1 MSANAKRTLRH
12 IRQDAPRQDRGEPAL
27 RQTPTQWKPGQGSRY
42 VPARLYATT
51 LDELR
56 DRMGRY
62 GEAAV
67 QHAVGSCVS
76 AALMKDEIAHREG
89 TMAAVQQYHAY
100 MRSFTGLPNWRGGDY
115 PVMPAPDDATTALA
129 HEARAA
135 WEAAGEPRLADK
147 IKQAQQYIAACL
159 AHRNKDTQTEGEA
172 A

>member
-1 MSANAKRTLRH
+1 MAANAKRTLRR

-27 RQTPTQWKPGQGSRY
+27 RQTPAQWKPGQGSRY
-42 VPARLYATT
+42 APARLYAAT

-67 QHAVGSCVS
+67 QQAVWSCVS
-76 AALMKDEIAHREG
+76 TALMKDEIARREG
-89 TMAAVQQYHAY
+89 TMAAVQQQRVY
-100 MRSFTGLPNWRGGDY
+100 MWGLTGLPDSRGGDY
-115 PVMPAPDDATTALA
+115 PVMPAPDDAATALA

-135 WEAAGEPRLADK
+135 WEAAGEPRLTDK
-147 IKQAQQYIAACL
+147 IKQVQQYITACL
-159 AHRNKDTQTEGEA
+159 THRNKDTQTEGEA

>member
-1 MSANAKRTLRH
+1 MRANAKRTLRR

-27 RQTPTQWKPGQGSRY
+27 RHTPAQWKPGQGSRY
-42 VPARLYATT
+42 VPARLYAAT

-67 QHAVGSCVS
+67 QEAVWS
-76 AALMKDEIAHREG
+76 AVTTSLMKDEIVRREG

-100 MRSFTGLPNWRGGDY
+100 MRGFTGCPDWRGGDCR
-115 PVMPAPDDATTALA
+115 VMPAPDDATMALA

-147 IKQAQQYIAACL
+147 IKQAQQYITACL
-159 AHRNKDTQTEGEA
+159 AHRNKDTQTEGDA